1 MERTKQQSVN
11 GDFDEE
17 YNQLKQKLY
26 IMGRESNPEKTRML
40 VGDVKY

>member
-11 GDFDEE
+11 GAFDEE

-26 IMGRESNPEKTRML
+26 IMSIELNSENTRML